1 MQTRNS
7 STQPLTAKAIRTWLV
22 TQVSQELG
30 VNADEIDIQAPLD
43 SYGLN
48 SAQALGLLNK
58 TEQMLGF
65 QVSPVLLWHY
75 PTIETLSERL
85 AEESQDEDADV
96 FEF

>member
-1 MQTRNS
+1 MQTHHF
-7 STQPLTAKAIRTWLV
+7 STQPLTAETIRTWLV
-22 TQVSQELG
+22 TQISQELG
-30 VNADEIDIQAPLD
+30 ININEIDVQAPLD

-48 SAQALGLLNK
+48 SAQALGLMNK
-58 TEQMLGF
+58 TEQMLGL

-85 AEESQDEDADV
+85 AEESQEEEDEV